1 MSDRL
6 KWKPTPTHY
15 TDHAVAEMRKAR
27 ITRQTVRTVL
37 ATGTRSVE
45 GSRGNDTYDAKTT
58 DIRGRDVEVIYVEN
72 AERVLVVTVYRVGEY
87 D

>member
-1 MSDRL
+1 MVN
-6 KWKPTPTHY
+6 WKPTHY

-27 ITRQTVRTVL
+27 ITRPMVRTVL
-37 ATGTRSVE
+37 ATGMRRVE
-45 GSRGNDTYDAKTT
+45 GTRGDDTYYAKTAE
-58 DIRGRDVEVIYVEN
+58 IRGRAVEVIYVEN